1 MATGK
6 SGALRR
12 MALVG
17 VSALALSAT
26 AGTAMAQDVDTPEYP
41 VDIPASASAVC
52 VGDIPYFSFQVNFGA
67 EFAGQEVTITL
78 ANPEGE
84 DFVYVRTLDANGTLS
99 GNDILWPGANDN
111 PPDWPGWILDEN
123 GDWVEADDGFLWA
136 RGSITVS
143 FEVNPTQTITATYP
157 PATSVCANPPN
168 TDTTPPPP
176 GEETPPTTTTTTT
189 TTTTSGLPATGAQTA
204 ALLVAGGGLLAGGTA
219 LVVSS
224 RRRGAK
230 ESV

>member
-1 MATGK
+1 MTMRAT
-6 SGALRR
+6 GALRR

-26 AGTAMAQDVDTPEYP
+26 AGTAMAQETPEPTYP
-41 VDIPASASAVC
+41 PEIPASASAQC
-52 VGDIPYFSFQVNFGA
+52 IGDIPYFSFQVDFGP
-67 EFAGQEVTITL
+67 EFAGETVTITL
-78 ANPEGE
+78 QNPDGE

-99 GNDILWPGANDN
+99 GNNILWPGANDN
-111 PPDWPGWILDEN
+111 PPDWPGWILNED

-136 RGSITVS
+136 RGTITAT
-143 FEVNPTQTITATYP
+143 FEVNPTQTISATYP
-157 PATSVCANPPN
+157 PATVACANPPN
-168 TDTTPPPP
+168 SDTPPPDEETPPP

-189 TTTTSGLPATGAQTA
+189 GLPATGAQTA